1 MSNGRIW
8 SEYQGAASSLKPET
22 SESWTLVWSIVALTG
37 MSVER
42 TRELSKMAVWPMN
55 SCCRVVEQEMA

>member
-1 MSNGRIW
+1 
-8 SEYQGAASSLKPET
+8 
-22 SESWTLVWSIVALTG
+22 

-55 SCCRVVEQEMA
+55 SCYRVTEQETA